1 MPLRSS
7 GSGVFLWSIVCCFQR
22 MKFFVFIGFIS
33 VDMTIETEMPFN
45 SGSEEGVSMNEK
57 EKRHFIPRIE
67 EACVLGETFKNG
79 GDGAKLDSQ
88 GQGPQKAAVSNGH
101 VCPVSINQTKEKATQ
116 TTEDP
121 EDGRKVQ
128 SEEAPMNRKTFPSNS
143 KPWGN

>member
-1 MPLRSS
+1 
-7 GSGVFLWSIVCCFQR
+7 

-79 GDGAKLDSQ
+79 GDGASLDSQ